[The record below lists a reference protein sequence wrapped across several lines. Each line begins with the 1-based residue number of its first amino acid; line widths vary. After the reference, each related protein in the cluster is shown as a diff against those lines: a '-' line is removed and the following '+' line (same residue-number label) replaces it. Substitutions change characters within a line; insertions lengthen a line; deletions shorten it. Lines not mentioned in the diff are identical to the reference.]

1 MFERFDDDARSAVVR
16 ARSEA
21 IRTGQAEVGT
31 AQLLVGV
38 ASGVGLAAE
47 ALAAAGAGVAQ
58 LRKLIPRGGAPD
70 GPGGLEPLDA
80 EALASI
86 GIDLDTV
93 SRATDAAFGPG
104 SLTRTRAR
112 RRVRR
117 RKGSS
122 PRMAEA
128 AKAALTLARHSA
140 LRLGQHHISAGHV
153 LLGLLDQP
161 ASQAASILKA
171 AGADVAVLRAQVTQ
185 ELIRAEANGRPGAPG
200 Q

>member
-16 ARSEA
+16 AKSEA
-21 IRTGQAEVGT
+21 IRTGQAEVGPE
-31 AQLLVGV
+31 QLLVGL
-38 ASGVGLAAE
+38 AAGPGLAAD
-47 ALAAAGAGVAQ
+47 ALTAAGAGVAE
-58 LRKLIPRGGAPD
+58 LRKLIPAGG
-70 GPGGLEPLDA
+70 GPGRLAPLDA
-80 EALASI
+80 DALASI

-104 SLTRTRAR
+104 SLTRTRTR

-128 AKAALTLARHSA
+128 TKAALTLALHAA
-140 LRLGQHHISAGHV
+140 LRLGHDHISSGHL
-153 LLGLLDQP
+153 LLGVLDQP
-161 ASQAASILKA
+161 ASAAASILTA
-171 AGADVAVLRAQVTQ
+171 AGVDVPALRAQVTR
-185 ELIRAEANGRPGAPG
+185 ELARAESQRRPGAPD

>member
-1 MFERFDDDARSAVVR
+1 MFERFDEDARGVVIR

-21 IRTGQAEVGT
+21 IRTSQAEVGT

-38 ASGVGLAAE
+38 ASGAGPAAD
-47 ALAAAGAGVAQ
+47 ALRAAGAGVAE
-58 LRKLIPRGGAPD
+58 LRKLIPPGG
-70 GPGGLEPLDA
+70 GPGRLEPLDA

-104 SLTRTRAR
+104 SLTRTKAA

-122 PRMAEA
+122 PRLAEP
-128 AKAALTLARHSA
+128 AKAALTLARHAA
-140 LRLGQHHISAGHV
+140 LRLGHHHISASHV
-153 LLGLLDQP
+153 LAGVLDQP
-161 ASQAASILKA
+161 SSQAISLLKA
-171 AGADVAVLRAQVTQ
+171 AGVDVPALRAQVTRDLAHS
-185 ELIRAEANGRPGAPG
+185 ETNRPGAPD

>member
-1 MFERFDDDARSAVVR
+1 MFERFDEDARGAVVR
-16 ARSEA
+16 AKSEA

-31 AQLLVGV
+31 EQLLVALAAGT
-38 ASGVGLAAE
+38 GPAAE
-47 ALAAAGAGVAQ
+47 ALSAAGAGVAT
-58 LRKLIPRGGAPD
+58 LRKLIPAGG
-70 GPGGLEPLDA
+70 GPSALEPLDA

-104 SLTRTRAR
+104 SLTRTRAK

-128 AKAALTLARHSA
+128 TKAALTLALHAA
-140 LRLGQHHISAGHV
+140 LRLGHNHISPGHI
-153 LLGLLDQP
+153 LLGVLDQP
-161 ASQAASILKA
+161 ASRAVSVLKS
-171 AGADVAVLRAQVTQ
+171 AGVDVPALRAQVTR
-185 ELIRAEANGRPGAPG
+185 ELTRSESNRRAGDPD

>member
-1 MFERFDDDARSAVVR
+1 MFERFDEDARSAVVR
-16 ARSEA
+16 AKAEA

-31 AQLLVGV
+31 EQLLVALAAGP
-38 ASGVGLAAE
+38 GLAAE
-47 ALAAAGAGVAQ
+47 ALKAAGTGVAE
-58 LRKLIPRGGAPD
+58 LRKLIPAGG
-70 GPGGLEPLDA
+70 GPARLEPLDA

-104 SLTRTRAR
+104 SLTRVRTR

-128 AKAALTLARHSA
+128 TKAALTLALHAA
-140 LRLGQHHISAGHV
+140 LRLGHNHISSGHV
-153 LLGLLDQP
+153 LLGVLDQP
-161 ASQAASILKA
+161 GSQAVATLKV
-171 AGADVAVLRAQVTQ
+171 AGVDVPALQAEVTR
-185 ELIRAEANGRPGAPG
+185 ELARSERNRRPGDPD

>member
-1 MFERFDDDARSAVVR
+1 MFERFDEDARGAVAR

-21 IRTGQAEVGT
+21 IAAGQAEVGT

-47 ALAAAGAGVAQ
+47 ALAAAGAGVGQ
-58 LRKLIPRGGAPD
+58 LRKLIPRGG

-80 EALASI
+80 EALATI

-112 RRVRR
+112 RRIRR

-128 AKAALTLARHSA
+128 AKAALTLARHAA
-140 LRLGQHHISAGHV
+140 LRLGHNHISAGHV
-153 LLGLLDQP
+153 LLGVLDQP
-161 ASQAASILKA
+161 AGQAVSILKS
-171 AGADVAVLRAQVTQ
+171 AGVDVPALRAQVTR
-185 ELIRAEANGRPGAPG
+185 ELARSESNRPGAPD

>member
-1 MFERFDDDARSAVVR
+1 MFERFDEDARSAVVR
-16 ARSEA
+16 AKSEA

-31 AQLLVGV
+31 EQLLVALAAGP
-38 ASGVGLAAE
+38 GLAAE
-47 ALAAAGAGVAQ
+47 ALRAAGTDVAE
-58 LRKLIPRGGAPD
+58 LRTLIPAGG
-70 GPGGLEPLDA
+70 GPGRLEPLDA

-104 SLTRTRAR
+104 SLTRVRTR

-128 AKAALTLARHSA
+128 TKAALTLALHAA
-140 LRLGQHHISAGHV
+140 LRLGHNHISSGHV
-153 LLGLLDQP
+153 LLGVLDQP
-161 ASQAASILKA
+161 ASQAVATLKA
-171 AGADVAVLRAQVTQ
+171 AGVDVPALQAEVTR
-185 ELIRAEANGRPGAPG
+185 ELARSESNRRPGDPD

>member
-1 MFERFDDDARSAVVR
+1 MAAGRHLRSGLQEPWNRGESLMFERLDEDARGAVAR

-21 IRTGQAEVGT
+21 IAAGQAEVGT

-47 ALAAAGAGVAQ
+47 ALAAAGAGVGQ
-58 LRKLIPRGGAPD
+58 LRELTPRGGA
-70 GPGGLEPLDA
+70 PGGLEPLDA
-80 EALASI
+80 EALATI

-112 RRVRR
+112 RRIRR

-128 AKAALTLARHSA
+128 A
-140 LRLGQHHISAGHV
+140 
-153 LLGLLDQP
+153 
-161 ASQAASILKA
+161 
-171 AGADVAVLRAQVTQ
+171 
-185 ELIRAEANGRPGAPG
+185 
-200 Q
+200 

>member
-1 MFERFDDDARSAVVR
+1 MFERFDEDARGVVVR

-21 IRTGQAEVGT
+21 TRTGQAEVGT

-38 ASGVGLAAE
+38 ASGVGPAAE
-47 ALAAAGAGVAQ
+47 ALRAAGASVAE
-58 LRKLIPRGGAPD
+58 LRKLIPSGG
-70 GPGGLEPLDA
+70 GPGRLEPLDA

-104 SLTRTRAR
+104 SLTRTKTA

-122 PRMAEA
+122 PRLDEP
-128 AKAALTLARHSA
+128 AKAALTLARHTA
-140 LRLGQHHISAGHV
+140 LRLGHHHISAGHV
-153 LLGLLDQP
+153 LAGVLDQP
-161 ASQAASILKA
+161 GSQAISLLRAASV
-171 AGADVAVLRAQVTQ
+171 DVPSLRAQVTRD
-185 ELIRAEANGRPGAPG
+185 LAALKTDPPGTPG

>member
-1 MFERFDDDARSAVVR
+1 MFERFEEDARGAVVR

-21 IRTGQAEVGT
+21 IRTSQAEVGT
-31 AQLLVGV
+31 EQLLVGL
-38 ASGVGLAAE
+38 AAGPGLAAV
-47 ALAAAGAGVAQ
+47 ALEAAGAGVAQ
-58 LRKLIPRGGAPD
+58 LRKLIPAGACRGGLA
-70 GPGGLEPLDA
+70 PLDA

-122 PRMAEA
+122 PRMTEPAQ
-128 AKAALTLARHSA
+128 AALALARHAA
-140 LRLGQHHISAGHV
+140 LRLGHDHISSGHV
-153 LLGLLDQP
+153 LLGVLDQP
-161 ASQAASILKA
+161 AGGAVSVLKS
-171 AGADVAVLRAQVTQ
+171 AGVDVAALRAQVTA
-185 ELIRAEANGRPGAPG
+185 ELTRAGGSGRAGADG
-200 Q
+200 G

>member
-21 IRTGQAEVGT
+21 IRTGQAEVGPE
-31 AQLLVGV
+31 QLLVGL
-38 ASGVGLAAE
+38 AAGPGLAAD
-47 ALAAAGAGVAQ
+47 ALAAAGAGVAE
-58 LRKLIPRGGAPD
+58 LRKLIPAGG
-70 GPGGLEPLDA
+70 GPARLEPLDA

-104 SLTRTRAR
+104 SLTRTRTR

-122 PRMAEA
+122 PRTAEA
-128 AKAALTLARHSA
+128 TKAALTLALHAA
-140 LRLGQHHISAGHV
+140 LRLGHHHISSGHL
-153 LLGLLDQP
+153 LLGVLDQP
-161 ASQAASILKA
+161 ASPAVAILKS
-171 AGADVAVLRAQVTQ
+171 AGVDVPGLRGQVTR
-185 ELIRAEANGRPGAPG
+185 ELARSEGNRRPGTPD

>member
-1 MFERFDDDARSAVVR
+1 MFERFDEDARGVVAR
-16 ARSEA
+16 AKSEA
-21 IRTGQAEVGT
+21 IRTSQAEIGT

-38 ASGVGLAAE
+38 ASGVGPAAE
-47 ALAAAGAGVAQ
+47 ALAAAGASVGQ
-58 LRKLIPRGGAPD
+58 LRKLIPRGG

-112 RRVRR
+112 RRIRR
-117 RKGSS
+117 RKSSS

-128 AKAALTLARHSA
+128 AKAALTLSRHAA
-140 LRLGQHHISAGHV
+140 LRLGHNHISSAHI
-153 LLGLLDQP
+153 LLGVLDQP
-161 ASQAASILKA
+161 ASPAVSILKS
-171 AGADVAVLRAQVTQ
+171 AGVDVAALRAQVTR
-185 ELIRAEANGRPGAPG
+185 ELARSERYRRPGAAD